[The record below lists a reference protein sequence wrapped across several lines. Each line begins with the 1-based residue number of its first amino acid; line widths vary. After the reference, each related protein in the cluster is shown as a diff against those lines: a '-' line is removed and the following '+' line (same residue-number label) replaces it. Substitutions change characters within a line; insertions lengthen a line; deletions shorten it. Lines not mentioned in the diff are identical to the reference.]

1 MFLTSIGVPAANMMG
16 VVSSNIF
23 LPQEE
28 PKYLTALI
36 TTACFGG
43 VGCALTLG
51 LGAWMMYDNRRRN
64 LMQGVNL
71 KAQDVSTARLAGGP
85 KVPEY
90 RWFL

>member
-1 MFLTSIGVPAANMMG
+1 MMG

-23 LPQEE
+23 LPKEE

-36 TTACFGG
+36 TTAYFGG
-43 VGCALTLG
+43 VGFALTLG

-64 LMQGVNL
+64 ARQGVKL
-71 KAQDVSTARLAGGP
+71 TAQEVSTARLAEGP

>member
-1 MFLTSIGVPAANMMG
+1 MANMMG

-23 LPQEE
+23 LPQED
-28 PKYLTALI
+28 PKYPTALI

-51 LGAWMMYDNRRRN
+51 LGTWMILDNRRRDLN
-64 LMQGVNL
+64 QGVKL
-71 KAQDVSTARLAGGP
+71 RAKDVSTARLAEGP